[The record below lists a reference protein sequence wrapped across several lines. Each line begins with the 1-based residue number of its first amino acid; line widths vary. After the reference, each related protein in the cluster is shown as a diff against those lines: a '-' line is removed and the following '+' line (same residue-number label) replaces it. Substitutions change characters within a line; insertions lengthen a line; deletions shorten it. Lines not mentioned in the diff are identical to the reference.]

1 MLAHAATPAAR
12 EASRSGEQ
20 IYADAC
26 VACHGGRGT
35 GAPRALRGFELQPPD
50 FTDCSF
56 ATREGNP
63 DWLAMVHRG
72 GPARGFDPMMPAFE
86 GALTDEEI
94 DRVIGYLRTFCAE
107 PGWPRGELNLPRAFF
122 TEKAYPEDEAVLTSG
137 IALQGRGSVANEL
150 AYEKRL
156 TKRVQLEI
164 AVPFAFQDIDGA
176 SGWVGGIGDLALAV
190 KGVLFESLPAG
201 SILSAGAEL
210 SFPTGDEAR
219 GLGTGT
225 WAATPFVSYGQLL
238 PASAFVQAQ
247 AGVDLTFDTAKAPRE
262 WFARA
267 AVGRSFTQG
276 RWGRLFTPMVEALAT
291 RGFAASDA
299 VEWDLVPQM
308 QVTLSARQHVRADVG
323 VRVPLFQ
330 PSAATALY
338 VYLLW
343 DWFDGSLTEGW

>member
-1 MLAHAATPAAR
+1 
-12 EASRSGEQ
+12 
-20 IYADAC
+20 
-26 VACHGGRGT
+26 
-35 GAPRALRGFELQPPD
+35 
-50 FTDCSF
+50 
-56 ATREGNP
+56 
-63 DWLAMVHRG
+63 
-72 GPARGFDPMMPAFE
+72 
-86 GALTDEEI
+86 
-94 DRVIGYLRTFCAE
+94 
-107 PGWPRGELNLPRAFF
+107 
-122 TEKAYPEDEAVLTSG
+122 
-137 IALQGRGSVANEL
+137 
-150 AYEKRL
+150 
-156 TKRVQLEI
+156 VQLEI

-210 SFPTGDEAR
+210 TFPTGDEAR

-225 WAATPFVSYGQLL
+225 WAATPFVAYGQLL

-267 AVGRSFTQG
+267 AVGRTFTQG

-343 DWFDGSLTEGW
+343 DWFDGGLTEGW